1 MATMTAVVDDADS
14 TLVEQLVHAEL
25 GNSAYVLVDR
35 ESGFAGV
42 IDPPRDADRFLDLAR
57 GAGWR
62 ITTALDTHVHNDF
75 VSGGPDIRA
84 AVDAAYVVPAGSGV
98 AGADREL
105 RDGDE
110 VEIGSLR
117 LRAVHSPGHT
127 PEHLSYLL
135 LGPDGAEIALLSGG
149 ALMVGTMARPDLLG
163 PSRTFG
169 LSRSGHATM
178 RRLMATYGDDLLVL
192 PTHGGGSFCGAAS
205 SDERT
210 TTIGRE
216 RRGNPLATA
225 PDLAHFLAVHAK
237 QGEYPTYYHRMAAIN
252 RAGMPGLAAPSR
264 LVERVTAEDFVTALA
279 GGARAVDCRPH
290 EAFDAAH
297 IADSVS
303 VALNGPFS
311 PWVGWLLDIDED
323 IVLVA
328 ESAADAEEATRQLV
342 RIGFTR
348 VGRWMD
354 LADWTRQDRP
364 VRGVARRTM
373 SDLAEIVLDGGAVT
387 VVDVRQENEWAA
399 GHLPGAVHAL
409 PPAMATLAEE
419 LDRAAP
425 VAVHCATGHRSAI
438 AASLLLRAG
447 VTDVWHVTD
456 GVDAWEQLGHPL
468 VTAA

>member
-1 MATMTAVVDDADS
+1 MATMTAVVDAGS
-14 TLVEQLVHAEL
+14 VLVEQLVDAEL
-25 GNSAYVLVDR
+25 GNSAFVLVDR
-35 ESGFAGV
+35 GSGLAGV

-57 GAGWR
+57 GGGWR

-84 AVDAAYVVPAGSGV
+84 AVDAAYIVPTGSQV
-98 AGADREL
+98 NGADREL
-105 RDGDE
+105 HDGNE

-127 PEHLSYLL
+127 PEHLSYVL

-169 LSRSGHATM
+169 LSRSGQATM
-178 RRLMATYGDDLLVL
+178 RRLMATYADDLLVL
-192 PTHGGGSFCGAAS
+192 PTHGGGSFCGAAA

-216 RRGNPLATA
+216 RRGNLLATA
-225 PDLAHFLAVHAK
+225 PDLAHFLAIHAK
-237 QGEYPTYYHRMAAIN
+237 QGEYPTYYHRMADLN
-252 RAGMPGLAAPSR
+252 RAGMPGPAAPPR
-264 LVERVTAEDFVTALA
+264 LVERITPDDFAGALIH
-279 GGARAVDCRPH
+279 GARAVDCRPH

-303 VALNGPFS
+303 VALHGPFS
-311 PWVGWLLDIDED
+311 PWVGWVLDIDED

-328 ESAADAEEATRQLV
+328 EAAADAEEATRQLV

-354 LADWTRQDRP
+354 LADWTTQDRP
-364 VRGVARRTM
+364 VRSVARRSM

-409 PPAMATLAEE
+409 PPAMAILAED
-419 LDRAAP
+419 LDRTAP
-425 VAVHCATGHRSAI
+425 VAVHCATGHRSAV
-438 AASLLLRAG
+438 AASLLLRSG
-447 VTDVWHVTD
+447 ITDVWHVTD
-456 GVDAWEQLGHPL
+456 GVDAWQRLGHPM
-468 VTAA
+468 VTAT